1 MKKFAHIR
9 VYGIVQ
15 GVGLRYSVF
24 RKATALLLTGFVRNL
39 ADGSVEIKVEGEEN
53 DIKSLLDY
61 IRTGLRWAQVDDVE
75 VVWDDFKG
83 IYKGFDIR
91 Y

>member
-1 MKKFAHIR
+1 MKKKAHIR
-9 VYGIVQ
+9 VFGIVQ

-24 RKATALLLTGFVRNL
+24 RKAAALSLAGYVRNL
-39 ADGSVEIKVEGEEN
+39 FDGSVEIEVEGEER

-61 IRTGLRWAQVDDVE
+61 IKTGLRWAQVDDVE
-75 VVWDDFKG
+75 VIWDEYRG
-83 IYKGFDIR
+83 MYKDFDIR